1 MGVEIPL
8 SYLILKYNTMK
19 LAEVKYINVGEMRF
33 PIKLTNRAMIEYEN
47 LTGESIVSF
56 KGSERLSK
64 LFFCTAKAGAKAEGI
79 PFTYNYETFLD
90 AIDDFYLD
98 VLQNFTKALF
108 GDMQESV
115 EPVEEKKA

>member
-1 MGVEIPL
+1 
-8 SYLILKYNTMK
+8 MK

-90 AIDDFYLD
+90 AIDDYYLD
-98 VLQNFTKALF
+98 VLQNFTQAIF
-108 GDMQESV
+108 GDLKAE